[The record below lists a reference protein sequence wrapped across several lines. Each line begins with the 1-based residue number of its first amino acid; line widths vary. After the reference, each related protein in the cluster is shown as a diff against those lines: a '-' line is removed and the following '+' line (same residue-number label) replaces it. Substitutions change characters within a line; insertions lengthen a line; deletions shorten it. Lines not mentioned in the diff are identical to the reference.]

1 MNTIYIK
8 SGVIG
13 VCVLLIIIGV
23 ILVSVANE
31 IPGLVPQ
38 VILPYIIWFAG
49 IIVFCFILPGKVG
62 TVFD

>member
-23 ILVSVANE
+23 ILVSAEVF
-31 IPGLVPQ
+31 LPQ

-49 IIVFCFILPGKVG
+49 IIVFCFILPGNVG